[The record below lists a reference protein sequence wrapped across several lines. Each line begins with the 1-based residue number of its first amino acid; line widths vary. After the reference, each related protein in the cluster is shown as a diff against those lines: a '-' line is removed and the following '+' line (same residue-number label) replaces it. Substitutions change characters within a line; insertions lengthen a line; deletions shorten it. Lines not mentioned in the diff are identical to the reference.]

1 MTHEIYVTWFYR
13 QLTLHQV
20 PSDGDCMYAAV
31 AHQMKIIQV
40 IDIPAKECVFVL
52 IGTYLLMMT
61 NPEGQTILGF
71 RVEIIYGC
79 RAAIEL

>member
-52 IGTYLLMMT
+52 IGT
-61 NPEGQTILGF
+61 
-71 RVEIIYGC
+71 
-79 RAAIEL
+79 